1 MKYGK
6 LVAAVA
12 TAGLLASGS
21 ANALLITVEA
31 GGVYNS
37 SVSGITEIDFSSG
50 CTYAGGCS
58 GSFDVVTGS
67 VSGQYAAPFNL
78 GSDNPYLT
86 VPAPYTSAQSAT
98 LDPGGS
104 YNYFGLFWGSIDNY
118 NSIKFSNSVSGEDW
132 TVTGLDLQTVDPNI
146 LVQGNQVS
154 LNDNRYVNFFFGAM
168 SFDTIELISTS
179 KAFET
184 DNHTFAQVPEPAT
197 FALLGLGLMGLGL
210 RGRKRKA

>member
-6 LVAAVA
+6 LLTAAA

-37 SVSGITEIDFSSG
+37 SVAGATEIDFSGG
-50 CTYAGGCS
+50 CSYAGGCT
-58 GSFDVVTGS
+58 GSYDVVTGS
-67 VSGQYAAPFNL
+67 EGGQYAAPFNL
-78 GSDNPYLT
+78 GPDNEYLT
-86 VPAPYTSAQSAT
+86 VPKPYTNGLSAT

-104 YNYFGLFWGSIDNY
+104 FNYFGLFWGSIDNY
-118 NSIKFSNSVSGEDW
+118 NSIKFSNSASGASW
-132 TVTGLDLQTVDPNI
+132 VVTGGNLQAVDPNI

-154 LNDNRYVNFFFGAM
+154 LNDNRYVNFFFGTT
-168 SFDTIELISTS
+168 SFDSIELISTS

-184 DNHTFAQVPEPAT
+184 DNHAFAQVPEPGT
-197 FALLGLGLMGLGL
+197 LALLGLGLAGLGL
-210 RGRKRKA
+210 SRRKRQL

>member
-6 LVAAVA
+6 LLTAAA

-37 SVSGITEIDFSSG
+37 SVAGATEIDFSSG
-50 CTYAGGCS
+50 CSYAGGCT
-58 GSFDVVTGS
+58 GSYDVVTGS
-67 VSGQYAAPFNL
+67 QGGQYAAPFNL
-78 GSDNPYLT
+78 GSDNEYLT
-86 VPAPYTSAQSAT
+86 VPEPYTNGLSAT

-104 YNYFGLFWGSIDNY
+104 YNYFGLFWGSIDDY
-118 NSIKFSNSVSGEDW
+118 NSIRFSNSETGDNWLVS
-132 TVTGLDLQTVDPNI
+132 GLDLKTADPDI

-154 LNDNRYVNFFFGAM
+154 LNDNRYVNFFFG
-168 SFDTIELISTS
+168 SELFDSIELISTS

-184 DNHTFAQVPEPAT
+184 DNHAFARVPEPGT
-197 FALLGLGLMGLGL
+197 LALLGLGLAGLGL
-210 RGRKRKA
+210 SRRKRQA